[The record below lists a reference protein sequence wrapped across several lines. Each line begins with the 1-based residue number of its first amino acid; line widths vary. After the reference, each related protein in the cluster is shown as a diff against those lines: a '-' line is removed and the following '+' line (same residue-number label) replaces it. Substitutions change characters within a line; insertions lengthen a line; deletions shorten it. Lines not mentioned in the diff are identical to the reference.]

1 MMVLALQGALLMQH
15 STSAV
20 ADAFCAS
27 RLDGQW
33 GMAFG
38 MLPANLDHSW
48 NRRASPRR
56 RELNR

>member
-38 MLPANLDHSW
+38 TLPANLDL
-48 NRRASPRR
+48 RGIVERARVGA
-56 RELNR
+56 N